1 MVDTSTGDSVNGV
14 SIVHVSIAF
23 ILVSYQLEV
32 DSKQAAFRV

>member
-1 MVDTSTGDSVNGV
+1 MVDTSTDDSVNGV

-23 ILVSYQLEV
+23 VLVSCQLEV